1 ENGNEHWKTYSPDS
15 TWIAFAKNHN
25 LYLMQ
30 ADDPD
35 STEYQLTED
44 GERWYSYQADQS
56 DTTSNERLRS
66 RARWFEDSRKLYL
79 KRQDARK
86 VKPLW
91 VIHSLDE
98 PRPSLE
104 TYKYAMPGDDHIPL
118 DEVWVFK
125 ADTLSSTQG
134 VKMDIARADAGNNG
148 SYLIHNL
155 VTSTGSQYL
164 WILRR
169 AREWNEIDVFKANTR
184 TGEAELLFSEE
195 DNPYF
200 NPRFVQL
207 ASIHNGEEYLWWSER
222 TGWGQVYLYDS
233 EGNLKNRITEAYY
246 TVGDIVKIDTTE
258 KTIYF
263 DGYNREEGISPY
275 HSQLYKISFDGSGM
289 ERLTPQPANHEISAS
304 DEGNYFVDNYSR
316 PDKPTTTVLRDG
328 EGNVIQH
335 LEQTNVEPLKEIGW
349 EPPTPVKVKAADGVT
364 DLYGVMWKP
373 FDFDSTK
380 TYPVISYVYPGPQVE
395 PFPTQFQF
403 THNTALAQVGF
414 IVVALGQRGG
424 SPLRS
429 KYYHTY
435 GYGNLRD
442 YPLIDNKHAIKE
454 LGSRYSFIDL

>member
-1 ENGNEHWKTYSPDS
+1 PHWIEEQDRFWYSYETPEGKNWFMVDAQEGTKRTLFDRQKMAAQLSETFNKPFNSKNLDLKEFEFDTKKGLFTFHVDSINFEYDLEEDNLIRKDSLEENGNEHWKTYSPDS

-222 TGWGQVYLYDS
+222 TGWGQLYRYDS
-233 EGNLKNRITEAYY
+233 EGNLKNRITEGYY

-263 DGYNREEGISPY
+263 DGYNRE
-275 HSQLYKISFDGSGM
+275 
-289 ERLTPQPANHEISAS
+289 
-304 DEGNYFVDNYSR
+304 
-316 PDKPTTTVLRDG
+316 
-328 EGNVIQH
+328 
-335 LEQTNVEPLKEIGW
+335 
-349 EPPTPVKVKAADGVT
+349 
-364 DLYGVMWKP
+364 
-373 FDFDSTK
+373 
-380 TYPVISYVYPGPQVE
+380 
-395 PFPTQFQF
+395 
-403 THNTALAQVGF
+403 
-414 IVVALGQRGG
+414 
-424 SPLRS
+424 
-429 KYYHTY
+429 
-435 GYGNLRD
+435 
-442 YPLIDNKHAIKE
+442 
-454 LGSRYSFIDL
+454 